1 MTDKEI
7 IKAPE
12 NLLFSRNCN
21 IAKNGEQFI
30 TLGDILDIINHQQ
43 AEIEKLNKYL
53 EVAQNRHKNIRL
65 ECADEFVD
73 WLLSLFPKNEDTLII
88 SRPTVL
94 HWYGH
99 QHASFREYLDRTLEG
114 AFEQEREGK
123 RNAKT

>member
-7 IKAPE
+7 IK
-12 NLLFSRNCN
+12 
-21 IAKNGEQFI
+21 
-30 TLGDILDIINHQQ
+30 GDCKRKLCSPAQEIINRQQ
-43 AEIEKLNKYL
+43 AEIERLNKYL
-53 EVAQNRHKNIRL
+53 EVALNRQKNIRL